1 MDMIRTVGLASSI
14 MEATPETSFIESL
27 CLPIVREAQNAD
39 GGWGFHV
46 GSQSRVEPTC
56 WALQALMDSS
66 CPEVP
71 QGADRGFQ
79 FLRAAQLADG
89 SWPFFFRGKSW
100 LLGDFACLLGAPQ
113 KKGLVKGCRCRP

>member
-14 MEATPETSFIESL
+14 MEAAPETSFIESR

-66 CPEVP
+66 CPEDSEGV
-71 QGADRGFQ
+71 DRGFQ

-89 SWPFFFRGKSW
+89 SWPSSPEEKARCWVTS
-100 LLGDFACLLGAPQ
+100 LACWAL
-113 KKGLVKGCRCRP
+113 